1 MHNVR
6 TMPASTL
13 LRLSG
18 LALMVA
24 LALVIV
30 GGLLHPQSERL
41 VDTVGST
48 TSLSHALFALAFA
61 LVLLG
66 LPGLY
71 AAQAD
76 RAGVLG
82 LLGFVLMMLF
92 SAYHVYMLLYE
103 AGPVAAM
110 SNDPAADRLFAPGGV
125 VQQGTLRAWL
135 GPLGIVAPVVFGVA
149 MLRARVRPTWVGWAV
164 ITFVPAFLVS
174 ASIASALPTEA
185 RETVFDL
192 WFTPISLAL
201 AYGLLLLGL
210 ATPGYELWR
219 SQRLSFGPAAS
230 IGVE

>member
-1 MHNVR
+1 
-6 TMPASTL
+6 MPASTL

-41 VDTVGST
+41 VDVAGST
-48 TSLSHALFALAFA
+48 TTASHGLFALAFA

-71 AAQAD
+71 AALAD
-76 RAGVLG
+76 RTGVLG
-82 LLGFVLMMLF
+82 LVGFVLMTLF

-110 SNDPAADRLFAPGGV
+110 ADDPAADRLFASGGV
-125 VQQGTLRAWL
+125 VQQGTLRSWL
-135 GPLGIVAPVVFGVA
+135 GPIGIVAPLVFGVA
-149 MLRARVRPTWVGWAV
+149 MVRSGARPRWAGWAV
-164 ITFVPAFLVS
+164 IAFVPAFFAAAAVG
-174 ASIASALPTEA
+174 SALPVET
-185 RETVFDL
+185 RETLFDL

-201 AYGLLLLGL
+201 TYGLLLLGL
-210 ATPGYELWR
+210 AAPGYQLWR
-219 SQRLSFGPAAS
+219 SQQLSFD
-230 IGVE
+230 